1 MSPRYSQGHGLWVMN
16 SFVYDHTVSNR
27 KNQCLKPDLS
37 DFKILFLNHY
47 TRWCVLSVYI
57 LESGVKSLFAI
68 TGSTVSFLEK
78 IPWWCSFCGSP
89 QSPYRHSSHQALCF
103 PSENVIQ
110 QIPINTW
117 YIALHTWEFCTRKM
131 WAHNLGIYHL
141 VNIKNTWE

>member
-57 LESGVKSLFAI
+57 LESGVPIMGNNDQTSSNSITKKS
-68 TGSTVSFLEK
+68 
-78 IPWWCSFCGSP
+78 
-89 QSPYRHSSHQALCF
+89 
-103 PSENVIQ
+103 
-110 QIPINTW
+110 
-117 YIALHTWEFCTRKM
+117 
-131 WAHNLGIYHL
+131 
-141 VNIKNTWE
+141 